1 MGLASTVKS
10 SVAKLT
16 TSRRFQ
22 PLLQRVMPPADRFV
36 NGITKGRIRLTD
48 AVLPTVVLH
57 HTGRKSG
64 AARETPLAYRYDDGR
79 YLVVGS
85 NWGGVRHP
93 AWALNISDEP
103 NVEVE
108 VKGRRFPAVAHLLEG
123 EERADAW
130 DKMSELWPSFD
141 SYEDTAEERD
151 IRVFALVPG

>member
-22 PLLQRVMPPADRFV
+22 PLLQRAMPPADRFV
-36 NGITKGRIRLTD
+36 NRITKGRIRLTD
-48 AVLPTVVLH
+48 VVLPTVVLH

-64 AARETPLAYRYDDGR
+64 VARETPLAYRYDDGC

-93 AWALNISDEP
+93 AWALNISDDP
-103 NVEVE
+103 NIEVE
-108 VKGRRFPAVAHLLEG
+108 VKGRRFPAVAHRLEG
-123 EERADAW
+123 EERDDAW
-130 DKMSELWPSFD
+130 TKMSELWPSFD
-141 SYEDTAEERD
+141 SYEDSAEERE